1 MDLKEFTKETIS
13 QILDSIDEIES
24 DVSLK
29 GATVRLNNQYSNT
42 PWQIEKDIMVLNVDF
57 DIAVSASEKSGR
69 NGKAGLKV
77 AVFNAEGK
85 SETSSENQTTS
96 RVKFTL
102 PLVLQNNE

>member
-13 QILDSIDEIES
+13 QIIDSIDEIES

-29 GATVRLNNQYSNT
+29 GATVRFNNQHSNT
-42 PWQIEKDIMVLNVDF
+42 QWQFFEKDIMVLDVEF
-57 DIAVSASEKSGR
+57 DIAVSAYEKSGR
-69 NGKAGLKV
+69 NGKAGLRV

-96 RVKFTL
+96 RVVVQFGTT
-102 PLVLQNNE
+102 